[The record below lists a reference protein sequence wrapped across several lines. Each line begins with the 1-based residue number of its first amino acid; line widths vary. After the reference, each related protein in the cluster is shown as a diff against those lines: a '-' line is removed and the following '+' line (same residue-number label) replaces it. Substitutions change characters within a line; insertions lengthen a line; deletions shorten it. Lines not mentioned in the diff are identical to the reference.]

1 MKTIDY
7 LIARRERVTFYLTL
21 SVNEASLGL
30 FTIFSEGF
38 SVRFQLNL
46 EKLFFKQLSPLIL
59 NHQPLMTL
67 DHDSF
72 VFPPIAYKEQ

>member
-1 MKTIDY
+1 MKIIDN
-7 LIARRERVTFYLTL
+7 LIDIRERITFYLTV
-21 SVNEASLGL
+21 SVTEASLGL

-46 EKLFFKQLSPLIL
+46 EKFFFEQLSPLCL

-72 VFPPIAYKEQ
+72 VFSPYCL